1 MIIVFLVIIVLY
13 IILVFSIFK
22 ASSIEDCPPC
32 DICPFRED
40 EDYCPCDKF
49 LNWKENDK

>member
-1 MIIVFLVIIVLY
+1 MAQSIKVGSLVKYKDHEGNLNGGTII
-13 IILVFSIFK
+13 S
-22 ASSIEDCPPC
+22 
-32 DICPFRED
+32 FRED